1 MTKIIFPKH
10 ITKVLFDMDGTLV
23 DTELIGPGVFAA
35 YFRSLGVTV
44 ELADLTL
51 FTKIWRRE
59 VTLYNQNDWLYD
71 YAKMNQINLSKDEL
85 LDGFYNSYIEAL
97 GQAKPLPGAD
107 ALLRKLAGR
116 GVDLGLA
123 QQLMHLANQWFG
135 DAPVELEVASYNERA
150 KAFYRKNGFCE
161 MPETEF
167 LLAEKIPSVKMFREG
182 NKTIM
187 NSAIKS
193 SDNFG
198 DSLRIITDQDFDK
211 QAPEFDQKRAWVRR
225 AVRAVL
231 INDQDQICLIHS
243 QKFNYYKLPGGGIQD
258 DETHTEALD
267 RELLEEVGARAEI
280 LGKIGQ
286 IEERRASNNHM
297 QQFSY
302 AYVAK
307 VIGKIGENH
316 LEQDEKDEQ
325 LAPIW
330 VDLDEAIRLMPTG
343 NVETDHGV
351 GQRFMALRDETF
363 LKEYKK
369 IKKNMENED
378 EI

>member
-1 MTKIIFPKH
+1 MNKKYH
-10 ITKVLFDMDGTLV
+10 IRLATIDDVEPIRRMQAQSWRESHRNDQ
-23 DTELIGPGVFAA
+23 
-35 YFRSLGVTV
+35 LGVT
-44 ELADLTL
+44 A
-51 FTKIWRRE
+51 
-59 VTLYNQNDWLYD
+59 DWLKAYTD
-71 YAKMNQINLSKDEL
+71 AWLTPESLAESKRFLAPFFEDSQENFYRVALKDNQVV
-85 LDGFYNSYIEAL
+85 GFIHACLAENGNKRLWGLYTARSEH
-97 GQAKPLPGAD
+97 GQ
-107 ALLRKLAGR
+107 
-116 GVDLGLA
+116 GLA

-161 MPETEF
+161 MPGTEF
-167 LLAEKIPSVKMFREG
+167 LLAEKIPIIKMFREG

-187 NSAIKS
+187 NSVIKS

-231 INDQDQICLIHS
+231 INDRDQICLIYS

-258 DETHTEALD
+258 DETHAEALD

-286 IEERRASNNHM
+286 IEERRALSNHM

-316 LEQDEKDEQ
+316 LEQDEIDEQ
-325 LAPIW
+325 LTPIW
-330 VDLDEAIRLMPTG
+330 VDLNEAIRLMPTG